1 MKKIRRL
8 LALLALFALAAGFVY
23 WQNFTL
29 QVEPVELFFESLPPQ
44 FDGLRVAELSDLH
57 GRSFGKNNVR
67 LLRTLQKARPDM
79 ICICGDLFD
88 EKTDLTMLEPL
99 LTGLTEIAPVY
110 YVTGNHEWQV
120 KNLRE
125 ILQKMR
131 AWGVT
136 VLENEGRVL
145 SRGGAE
151 MVVAGVHDPCGPY
164 DMKSP
169 AALVRELRSTQG
181 DAFVL
186 MLSHRNDELPMWSQ
200 LGVQLVLSGHCHGGV
215 VRLPFLGG
223 VFGTRRELFPEYDAG
238 VYRQDGTTLF
248 VSRGLGYTNVHF
260 RLFNRPHI
268 PIMILRS
275 GKNVNKS

>member
-99 LTGLTEIAPVY
+99 LTGLTDIAPVY

-131 AWGVT
+131 GWGVT

-164 DMKSP
+164 DMKTP
-169 AALVRELRSTQG
+169 AALVRELRSARG
-181 DAFVL
+181 NDFIL
-186 MLSHRNDELPMWSQ
+186 MLSHRNDELAMWSQ

-215 VRLPFLGG
+215 VRLPFVGG

-260 RLFNRPHI
+260 RLFNRPHV

>member
-88 EKTDLTMLEPL
+88 EKTNLTMLEPL
-99 LTGLTEIAPVY
+99 LTGLTDIAPVY

-164 DMKSP
+164 DMKTP
-169 AALVRELRSTQG
+169 AALVRELRSAQG
-181 DAFVL
+181 NDFIL
-186 MLSHRNDELPMWSQ
+186 MLSHRNDELAMWSQ

-215 VRLPFLGG
+215 VRLPFVGG

-260 RLFNRPHI
+260 RLFNRPHV

>member
-67 LLRTLQKARPDM
+67 LLRTLQKTRPDM

-99 LTGLTEIAPVY
+99 LTGLTDIAPVY

-125 ILQKMR
+125 ILQKMC

-164 DMKSP
+164 DMKTP
-169 AALVRELRSTQG
+169 AALVRELRSARG
-181 DAFVL
+181 NDFIL
-186 MLSHRNDELPMWSQ
+186 MLSHRNDELAMWSQ

-215 VRLPFLGG
+215 VRLPFVGG

-260 RLFNRPHI
+260 RLFNRPHV

-275 GKNVNKS
+275 GKT

>member
-99 LTGLTEIAPVY
+99 LTGLTDIAPVY

-164 DMKSP
+164 DMKTP
-169 AALVRELRSTQG
+169 AALVRELRSAQG
-181 DAFVL
+181 NDFIL
-186 MLSHRNDELPMWSQ
+186 MLSHRNDELAMWSQ
-200 LGVQLVLSGHCHGGV
+200 LGVHLVLSGHCHGGV
-215 VRLPFLGG
+215 VRLPFVGG

-260 RLFNRPHI
+260 RLFNRPHV

>member
-99 LTGLTEIAPVY
+99 LTGLTDIAPVY

-136 VLENEGRVL
+136 VLENEGHVL

-164 DMKSP
+164 DMKTP
-169 AALVRELRSTQG
+169 AALVRELRSAQG
-181 DAFVL
+181 NDFIL
-186 MLSHRNDELPMWSQ
+186 MLSHRNDELAMWSQ

-215 VRLPFLGG
+215 VRLPFVGG

-260 RLFNRPHI
+260 RLFNRPHV

>member
-99 LTGLTEIAPVY
+99 LTGLTDIAPVY

-164 DMKSP
+164 DMKTP
-169 AALVRELRSTQG
+169 AALVRELRSAQG
-181 DAFVL
+181 NDFIL
-186 MLSHRNDELPMWSQ
+186 MLSHRNDELDMWSQ

-215 VRLPFLGG
+215 VRLPFVGG

-260 RLFNRPHI
+260 RLFNRPHV

>member
-57 GRSFGKNNVR
+57 GRSFEKNNVR

-99 LTGLTEIAPVY
+99 LTGLTDIAPVY

-164 DMKSP
+164 DMKTP
-169 AALVRELRSTQG
+169 AALVRELRSAQG
-181 DAFVL
+181 NDFIL
-186 MLSHRNDELPMWSQ
+186 MLSHRNDELAMWSQ

-215 VRLPFLGG
+215 VRLPFVGG

-260 RLFNRPHI
+260 RLFNRPHV

>member
-99 LTGLTEIAPVY
+99 LTGLTDIAPVY

-125 ILQKMR
+125 ILQKMC

-164 DMKSP
+164 DMKTP
-169 AALVRELRSTQG
+169 AALVRELRSARG
-181 DAFVL
+181 NDFIL
-186 MLSHRNDELPMWSQ
+186 MLSHRNDELAMWSQ

-215 VRLPFLGG
+215 VRLPFVGG

-260 RLFNRPHI
+260 RLFNRPHV

>member
-99 LTGLTEIAPVY
+99 LTGLTDIAPVY

-164 DMKSP
+164 DMKTP
-169 AALVRELRSTQG
+169 AALVRELRSAQG
-181 DAFVL
+181 NDFIL
-186 MLSHRNDELPMWSQ
+186 MLSHRNDELAMWSQ
-200 LGVQLVLSGHCHGGV
+200 LGVQMVLSGHCHGGV
-215 VRLPFLGG
+215 VRLPFVGG

-260 RLFNRPHI
+260 RLFNRPHV

-275 GKNVNKS
+275 GKT

>member
-99 LTGLTEIAPVY
+99 LTGLTDIAPVY

-125 ILQKMR
+125 ILKKMR

-164 DMKSP
+164 DMKTP

-181 DAFVL
+181 NDFIL
-186 MLSHRNDELPMWSQ
+186 MLSHRNDELAMWSQ

-215 VRLPFLGG
+215 VRLPFVGG

-260 RLFNRPHI
+260 RLFNRPHV

>member
-99 LTGLTEIAPVY
+99 LTGLTDIAPVY

-145 SRGGAE
+145 CRGGAE
-151 MVVAGVHDPCGPY
+151 MVVAGVHVPCGPY
-164 DMKSP
+164 DMKTP
-169 AALVRELRSTQG
+169 AALVRELRSVQG
-181 DAFVL
+181 NDFIL
-186 MLSHRNDELPMWSQ
+186 MLSHRNDELAMWSQ
-200 LGVQLVLSGHCHGGV
+200 LGVQLVLSGHCHGGWCGYPLWAACSA
-215 VRLPFLGG
+215 RGG
-223 VFGTRRELFPEYDAG
+223 SCSRNMTRACTGRTARPYSSAG
-238 VYRQDGTTLF
+238 GWATPTCIFASSTVLM
-248 VSRGLGYTNVHF
+248 SPL
-260 RLFNRPHI
+260 
-268 PIMILRS
+268 
-275 GKNVNKS
+275 

>member
-88 EKTDLTMLEPL
+88 EKADLTMLEPL
-99 LTGLTEIAPVY
+99 LTGLTDIAPVY

-136 VLENEGRVL
+136 VLENEERVL

-164 DMKSP
+164 DMKTP
-169 AALVRELRSTQG
+169 AALVRELRSAQG
-181 DAFVL
+181 NDFIL
-186 MLSHRNDELPMWSQ
+186 MLSHRNDELAMWSQ

-215 VRLPFLGG
+215 VRLPFVGG

-260 RLFNRPHI
+260 RLFNRPHV

-275 GKNVNKS
+275 GKT

>member
-99 LTGLTEIAPVY
+99 RTGLTDIAPVY

-164 DMKSP
+164 DMKTP
-169 AALVRELRSTQG
+169 AALVRELRSAQG
-181 DAFVL
+181 NDFIL
-186 MLSHRNDELPMWSQ
+186 MLSHRNDELAMWSQ

-215 VRLPFLGG
+215 VRLPFVGG

-260 RLFNRPHI
+260 RLFNRPHV

-275 GKNVNKS
+275 GKT

>member
-1 MKKIRRL
+1 LKKIRRL

-99 LTGLTEIAPVY
+99 LTGLTDIAPVY

-164 DMKSP
+164 DMKTP
-169 AALVRELRSTQG
+169 AALVRELRSAQG
-181 DAFVL
+181 NDFIL
-186 MLSHRNDELPMWSQ
+186 MLSHRNDELAMWSQ

-215 VRLPFLGG
+215 VRLPFVGG

-260 RLFNRPHI
+260 RLFNRPHV

>member
-99 LTGLTEIAPVY
+99 LTGLTNIAPVY

-164 DMKSP
+164 DMKTP
-169 AALVRELRSTQG
+169 AALVRELRSAQG
-181 DAFVL
+181 NDFIL
-186 MLSHRNDELPMWSQ
+186 MLSHRNDELAMWSQ

-215 VRLPFLGG
+215 VRLPFVGG

-260 RLFNRPHI
+260 RLFNRPHV

>member
-99 LTGLTEIAPVY
+99 LTGLTDIAPVY

-125 ILQKMR
+125 LLQKMR

-164 DMKSP
+164 DMKTP
-169 AALVRELRSTQG
+169 AALVRELRSAQG
-181 DAFVL
+181 NDFIL
-186 MLSHRNDELPMWSQ
+186 MLSHRNDELAMWSQ

-215 VRLPFLGG
+215 VRLPFVGG

-260 RLFNRPHI
+260 RLFNRPHV

-275 GKNVNKS
+275 GKT

>member
-99 LTGLTEIAPVY
+99 LTGLTDIAPVY

-136 VLENEGRVL
+136 VLENEGGVL

-164 DMKSP
+164 DMKTP
-169 AALVRELRSTQG
+169 AALVRELRSARG
-181 DAFVL
+181 NDFIL
-186 MLSHRNDELPMWSQ
+186 MLSHRNDELAMWSQ

-215 VRLPFLGG
+215 VRLPFVGG

-260 RLFNRPHI
+260 RLFNRPHV

>member
-99 LTGLTEIAPVY
+99 LTGLTDIAPVY

-164 DMKSP
+164 DMKTP
-169 AALVRELRSTQG
+169 AALVRELRSAQG
-181 DAFVL
+181 NDFIL
-186 MLSHRNDELPMWSQ
+186 MLSHRNDELAMWSQ

-215 VRLPFLGG
+215 VRLPVVGG

-260 RLFNRPHI
+260 RLFNRPHV

>member
-1 MKKIRRL
+1 MKKIRHL

-99 LTGLTEIAPVY
+99 LTGLTDIAPVY

-164 DMKSP
+164 DMKTP
-169 AALVRELRSTQG
+169 AALVRELRSAQG
-181 DAFVL
+181 NDFIL
-186 MLSHRNDELPMWSQ
+186 MLSHRNDELAMWSQ

-215 VRLPFLGG
+215 VRLPFVGG

-260 RLFNRPHI
+260 RLFNRPHV

>member
-88 EKTDLTMLEPL
+88 EMTDLTMLEPL
-99 LTGLTEIAPVY
+99 LTGLTDIAPVY

-164 DMKSP
+164 DMKTP
-169 AALVRELRSTQG
+169 AALVRELRSAQG
-181 DAFVL
+181 NDFIL
-186 MLSHRNDELPMWSQ
+186 MLSHRNDELAMWSQ

-215 VRLPFLGG
+215 VRLPFVGG

-260 RLFNRPHI
+260 RLFNRPHV

-275 GKNVNKS
+275 GKT

>member
-29 QVEPVELFFESLPPQ
+29 QVEPVELLFESLPPQ

-99 LTGLTEIAPVY
+99 LTGLTDIAPVY

-164 DMKSP
+164 DMKTP
-169 AALVRELRSTQG
+169 AALVRELRSAQG
-181 DAFVL
+181 NDFIL
-186 MLSHRNDELPMWSQ
+186 MLSHRNDELAMWSQ

-215 VRLPFLGG
+215 VRLPFVGG

-260 RLFNRPHI
+260 RLFNRPHV

>member
-29 QVEPVELFFESLPPQ
+29 QVEPVELLFESLPPQ

-99 LTGLTEIAPVY
+99 LTGLTDIAPVY

-164 DMKSP
+164 DMKTP
-169 AALVRELRSTQG
+169 AALVRELRSAQG
-181 DAFVL
+181 NDFIL
-186 MLSHRNDELPMWSQ
+186 MLSHRNDELAMWSQ

-215 VRLPFLGG
+215 VRLPFVGG

-260 RLFNRPHI
+260 RLFNRPHV

-275 GKNVNKS
+275 GKT

>member
-29 QVEPVELFFESLPPQ
+29 QVETVELFFESLPPQ

-57 GRSFGKNNVR
+57 GRSFGENNVR

-99 LTGLTEIAPVY
+99 LTGLTDIAPVY

-164 DMKSP
+164 DMKTP
-169 AALVRELRSTQG
+169 AALVRELRSAQG
-181 DAFVL
+181 NDFIL
-186 MLSHRNDELPMWSQ
+186 MLSHRNDELAMWSQ

-215 VRLPFLGG
+215 VRLPFVGG

-260 RLFNRPHI
+260 RLFNRPHV

-275 GKNVNKS
+275 GKT

>member
-23 WQNFTL
+23 WQNITL

-99 LTGLTEIAPVY
+99 LTGLTDIAPVY

-125 ILQKMR
+125 ILQKMC

-164 DMKSP
+164 DMKTP
-169 AALVRELRSTQG
+169 AALVRELRSAQG
-181 DAFVL
+181 NDFIL
-186 MLSHRNDELPMWSQ
+186 MLSHRNDELAMWSQ

-215 VRLPFLGG
+215 VRLPFVGG

-260 RLFNRPHI
+260 RLFNRPHV

-275 GKNVNKS
+275 GKT

>member
-1 MKKIRRL
+1 MKKIRHL

-99 LTGLTEIAPVY
+99 LTGLTDIAPVY

-164 DMKSP
+164 DMKTP
-169 AALVRELRSTQG
+169 AALVRELRSAQG
-181 DAFVL
+181 NDFIL
-186 MLSHRNDELPMWSQ
+186 MLSHRNDELAMWSQ

-215 VRLPFLGG
+215 VRLPFVGG

-260 RLFNRPHI
+260 RLFNRPHV

-275 GKNVNKS
+275 GKT

>member
-29 QVEPVELFFESLPPQ
+29 QVETVELFFESLPPQ

-99 LTGLTEIAPVY
+99 LTGLTDIAPVY

-131 AWGVT
+131 GWGVT

-164 DMKSP
+164 DMKTP
-169 AALVRELRSTQG
+169 AALVRELRSAQG
-181 DAFVL
+181 NDFIL
-186 MLSHRNDELPMWSQ
+186 MLSHRNDELAMWSQ

-215 VRLPFLGG
+215 VRLPFVGG

-260 RLFNRPHI
+260 RLFNRPHV

>member
-57 GRSFGKNNVR
+57 GRSFGENNVR

-99 LTGLTEIAPVY
+99 LTGLTDIAPVY

-125 ILQKMR
+125 TLQKMR

-164 DMKSP
+164 DMKTP
-169 AALVRELRSTQG
+169 AALVRELRSAQG
-181 DAFVL
+181 NDFIL
-186 MLSHRNDELPMWSQ
+186 MLSHRNDELAMWSQ

-215 VRLPFLGG
+215 VRLPFVGG

-260 RLFNRPHI
+260 RLFNRPHV
-268 PIMILRS
+268 PIMILRG

>member
-1 MKKIRRL
+1 MKRIRRL
-8 LALLALFALAAGFVY
+8 LALLALLALAAGFVY

-29 QVEPVELFFESLPPQ
+29 QVEPVELVFESLPPQ
-44 FDGLRVAELSDLH
+44 FDGLRVTELSDMH

-67 LLRTLQKARPDM
+67 LLRTLQRARPDM

-88 EKTDLTMLEPL
+88 EKTDLSMLEPL

-164 DMKSP
+164 DMKTP
-169 AALVRELRSTQG
+169 AALVGELRRTQG
-181 DAFVL
+181 DDFVL
-186 MLSHRNDELPMWSQ
+186 MLSHRNDELPMWSR

-215 VRLPFLGG
+215 VRLPFVGG

-260 RLFNRPHI
+260 RLFNRPHV

>member
-99 LTGLTEIAPVY
+99 LTGLTDIAPVY

-164 DMKSP
+164 DMKTP
-169 AALVRELRSTQG
+169 AALVRELRSAQG
-181 DAFVL
+181 NDFIL
-186 MLSHRNDELPMWSQ
+186 MLSHRNDELAMWSQ

-215 VRLPFLGG
+215 VRLPFVGG
-223 VFGTRRELFPEYDAG
+223 VFGTRRELFPEYDVG

-260 RLFNRPHI
+260 RLFNRPHV

>member
-1 MKKIRRL
+1 MKKIRHL

-99 LTGLTEIAPVY
+99 LTGLTDIAPVY

-136 VLENEGRVL
+136 VLENEERVL

-164 DMKSP
+164 DMKTP
-169 AALVRELRSTQG
+169 AALVRELRSAQG
-181 DAFVL
+181 NDFIL
-186 MLSHRNDELPMWSQ
+186 MLSHRNDELAMWSQ

-215 VRLPFLGG
+215 VRLPFVGG

-260 RLFNRPHI
+260 RLFNRPHV

>member
-57 GRSFGKNNVR
+57 GRSFGENNVR

-99 LTGLTEIAPVY
+99 LTGLTDIAPVY

-136 VLENEGRVL
+136 VLENEERVL

-164 DMKSP
+164 DMKTP
-169 AALVRELRSTQG
+169 AALVRELRSAQG
-181 DAFVL
+181 NDFIL
-186 MLSHRNDELPMWSQ
+186 MLSHRNDELAMWSQ

-215 VRLPFLGG
+215 VRLPFVGG

-260 RLFNRPHI
+260 RLFNRPHV

>member
-88 EKTDLTMLEPL
+88 EKADLTMLGPL
-99 LTGLTEIAPVY
+99 LTGLTDIAPVY

-145 SRGGAE
+145 SRGDAE

-164 DMKSP
+164 DMKTP
-169 AALVRELRSTQG
+169 AALVRELRSAQG
-181 DAFVL
+181 NDFIL
-186 MLSHRNDELPMWSQ
+186 MLSHRNDELAMWSQ

-215 VRLPFLGG
+215 VRLPFVGG

-260 RLFNRPHI
+260 RLFNRPHV

-275 GKNVNKS
+275 GKT

>member
-99 LTGLTEIAPVY
+99 LTGLTDIAPVY

-136 VLENEGRVL
+136 VLENEGRLL
-145 SRGGAE
+145 SHGGAE

-164 DMKSP
+164 DMKTP
-169 AALVRELRSTQG
+169 AALVRELRSAQG
-181 DAFVL
+181 NDFIL
-186 MLSHRNDELPMWSQ
+186 MLSHRNDELAMWSQ

-215 VRLPFLGG
+215 VRLPFVGG

-260 RLFNRPHI
+260 RLFNRPHV

>member
-57 GRSFGKNNVR
+57 GRSFGENNVR

-99 LTGLTEIAPVY
+99 LTGLTDIAPVY

-181 DAFVL
+181 NDFIL
-186 MLSHRNDELPMWSQ
+186 MLSHRNDELAMWSQ

-215 VRLPFLGG
+215 VRLPFVGG

>member
-99 LTGLTEIAPVY
+99 LTGLTDIAPVY

-164 DMKSP
+164 DMKTP
-169 AALVRELRSTQG
+169 AALVRELRSAQG
-181 DAFVL
+181 NDFIL
-186 MLSHRNDELPMWSQ
+186 MLSHRNDELTMWSQ

-215 VRLPFLGG
+215 VRLPFVGG

-260 RLFNRPHI
+260 RLFNRPHV
-268 PIMILRS
+268 PIMILKS

>member
-99 LTGLTEIAPVY
+99 LTGLTDIAPVY

-125 ILQKMR
+125 ILQKC
-131 AWGVT
+131 A
-136 VLENEGRVL
+136 
-145 SRGGAE
+145 RGA
-151 MVVAGVHDPCGPY
+151 
-164 DMKSP
+164 
-169 AALVRELRSTQG
+169 
-181 DAFVL
+181 
-186 MLSHRNDELPMWSQ
+186 
-200 LGVQLVLSGHCHGGV
+200 
-215 VRLPFLGG
+215 
-223 VFGTRRELFPEYDAG
+223 
-238 VYRQDGTTLF
+238 
-248 VSRGLGYTNVHF
+248 
-260 RLFNRPHI
+260 
-268 PIMILRS
+268 
-275 GKNVNKS
+275 

>member
-99 LTGLTEIAPVY
+99 LTGLTDIAPVY

-131 AWGVT
+131 GWGVT

-164 DMKSP
+164 DMKTP
-169 AALVRELRSTQG
+169 AALVRELRSAQG
-181 DAFVL
+181 NDFIL
-186 MLSHRNDELPMWSQ
+186 MLSHRNDELAMWSQ

-215 VRLPFLGG
+215 VRLPFVGG

-260 RLFNRPHI
+260 RLFNRPHV

>member
-29 QVEPVELFFESLPPQ
+29 QVETVELFFESLPPQ

-88 EKTDLTMLEPL
+88 EKTNLTMLEPL
-99 LTGLTEIAPVY
+99 LTGLTDIAPVY

-164 DMKSP
+164 DMKTP
-169 AALVRELRSTQG
+169 AALVRELRSAQG
-181 DAFVL
+181 NDFIL
-186 MLSHRNDELPMWSQ
+186 MLSHRNDELAMWSQ

-215 VRLPFLGG
+215 VRLPFVGG

-260 RLFNRPHI
+260 RLFNRPHV

>member
-29 QVEPVELFFESLPPQ
+29 QVEPVELLFESLPPQ

-99 LTGLTEIAPVY
+99 LTGLTDIAPVY

-125 ILQKMR
+125 LLRKMR

-164 DMKSP
+164 DMKTP
-169 AALVRELRSTQG
+169 AALVRELRSAQG
-181 DAFVL
+181 NDFIL
-186 MLSHRNDELPMWSQ
+186 MLSHRNDELAMWSQ

-215 VRLPFLGG
+215 VRLPFVGG

-260 RLFNRPHI
+260 RLFNRPHV

>member
-99 LTGLTEIAPVY
+99 LTGLTDIAPVY

-136 VLENEGRVL
+136 VLENEGGVL

-164 DMKSP
+164 DMKTP
-169 AALVRELRSTQG
+169 AALVRELRSAQG
-181 DAFVL
+181 NDFIL
-186 MLSHRNDELPMWSQ
+186 MLSHRNDELAMWSQ

-215 VRLPFLGG
+215 VRLPFVGG

-260 RLFNRPHI
+260 RLFNRPHV